1 MSPREPTTPT
11 PAEEPTPASPGTR
24 GRGGASSPGTATRNA
39 VRLGARRGWTEFSQ
53 SIRSTQDQGFYL
65 FTAAATVGYLFLRRN
80 SEVEGT
86 DLLLPSVALP
96 SILGALIAFGVVIG
110 PAYAL
115 AMEKEDGTLLRHK
128 AVPHGLRGYFTG
140 QLLFQSLSLLPQM
153 VVILVPSFL
162 LFDNLMSEASG
173 WLTVVWV
180 LVLGLLATM
189 PIGMVIGSLVPS
201 TQKVGTWG
209 MLPVMV
215 LAGISG
221 IFYPIQMLWGWV
233 QMVAQAFPM
242 YWIALGMRSAFLP
255 DEAAALEVGGSWRTT
270 ETVLVLGIWA
280 VVGTLLTPMVLRR
293 MSRRQTGS
301 QVEAARDA
309 SLQWVR

>member
-1 MSPREPTTPT
+1 MNPTLH
-11 PAEEPTPASPGTR
+11 AI
-24 GRGGASSPGTATRNA
+24 
-39 VRLGARRGWTEFSQ
+39 RLGARRGWTEFTQ
-53 SIRSTQDQGFYL
+53 SIRSTQDQGYYL
-65 FTAAATVGYLFLRRN
+65 FTAVLVLGYLFLRRN
-80 SEVEGT
+80 TAVDGT

-96 SILGALIAFGVVIG
+96 SILGALIAFGVIIG
-110 PAYAL
+110 PAYTL

-140 QLLFQSLSLLPQM
+140 QLLFQSLGLLPQM
-153 VVILVPSFL
+153 LVILVPSFL
-162 LFDNLMSEASG
+162 LFDNLMADATG

-180 LVLGLLATM
+180 LLLGLLATM
-189 PIGMVIGSLVPS
+189 PIGMMIGALVPS

-221 IFYPIQMLWGWV
+221 IFYPIQQLWWWV
-233 QMVAQAFPM
+233 EIVAQIFPM

-255 DEAAALEVGGSWRTT
+255 DAAAALEIGDSWRTW
-270 ETVLVLGIWA
+270 ETFGVLGAWA
-280 VVGTLLTPMVLRR
+280 IAGALLTPIMLRR
-293 MSRRQTGS
+293 MARRQTGS